1 MNNLSEPNMA
11 KPNPIQLAWQDM
23 EVGLFVH
30 FNMFTYAPEWD
41 FRTFKDHPNPE
52 LFNPVKL
59 DTDQWLE
66 AGKSFGAK
74 YAVLTA
80 KHCSGFCIWQTDAY
94 DYGVKQSK
102 WRNGKGDVVADF
114 IESCHKYGIKPGIYY
129 SATANGYLKVD
140 NPGRVQSGD
149 PAEQARY
156 KAICE
161 KQLRELWSRYGDLV
175 EVWFDGS
182 ALLPEEGG
190 PDIASLSHELQPNAV
205 VFQSPQ
211 ASIRWVGNEDGV
223 APYPCWNTV
232 KANGEWGVGDPDGEY
247 WCPAECDVPI
257 RHGEWGWKPNQDHL
271 VKPLDHLVDLYYR
284 SVGHGC
290 NLLLNSNPD
299 RDGQVPEA
307 DMKRYVEFGA
317 ELNRRFSKS
326 ITETQGKG
334 NVVELI
340 LDKPTVIDHVITM
353 EDIAHGER
361 VREYVVEVFANGEW
375 KELCKSLSIGHKKI
389 DKIEPITV
397 SKIRWRCIKSS
408 AEPII
413 RKLAV
418 YNCQ

>member
-1 MNNLSEPNMA
+1 MNNLSKSNMA
-11 KPNPIQLAWQDM
+11 KPSPTQLAWQDM
-23 EVGLFVH
+23 EVGLFIH

-41 FRTFKDHPNPE
+41 FRTFKDHPNSE

-66 AGKSFGAK
+66 AGKAFGAK

-80 KHCSGFCIWQTDAY
+80 KHCSGFCIWQTEAY

-149 PAEQARY
+149 PKEQARY

-161 KQLRELWSRYGDLV
+161 QQLRELWSRYGDLV

-190 PDIASLSHELQPNAV
+190 PDIASLLHELQPNAV

-299 RDGQVPEA
+299 HDGQIPET
-307 DMKRYVEFGA
+307 DMKRYAEFGD

-326 ITETQGKG
+326 IAETHGKG

-340 LDKPTVIDHVITM
+340 LDKPAVIDHVTTM

-361 VREYVVEVFANGEW
+361 VREYVIEAFSNGEW
-375 KELCKSLSIGHKKI
+375 KELCKGSSIGHKKI
-389 DKIEPITV
+389 DKFDPAEV
-397 SKIRWRCIKSS
+397 SNIRWRCMKSS

>member
-1 MNNLSEPNMA
+1 MNNLSKSNMA

-23 EVGLFVH
+23 EVGLFIH

-41 FRTFKDHPNPE
+41 FRTFKDHPSPE

-66 AGKSFGAK
+66 AGKAFGAK

-190 PDIASLSHELQPNAV
+190 PDIASLLHELQPNAV

-299 RDGQVPEA
+299 RDGQIPEA

-317 ELNRRFSKS
+317 ELKRRFSKS
-326 ITETQGKG
+326 IAETQDKG

-353 EDIAHGER
+353 EDIAHGEH
-361 VREYVVEVFANGEW
+361 VREYVVEAFANGEW
-375 KELCKSLSIGHKKI
+375 KEICKGSSIGHKKI
-389 DKIEPITV
+389 DKFDPVEV
-397 SKIRWRCIKSS
+397 SNIRWRCMKSS